1 MAEFYWVR
9 NPGGP
14 FATLIRIATTYLHP
28 EADDLESL
36 QRLAQRENDTEMR
49 VFKAELLAAL
59 QDPARL
65 PDDELSKHVRYE
77 DGSPEAFLR
86 RLWEQLYLE
95 EARPPAR
102 PGSGVPAAGYWRAP
116 GPGAASR

>member
-1 MAEFYWVR
+1 MEEFYWVR

-49 VFKAELLAAL
+49 VFKAELRAAL

-65 PDDELSKHVRYE
+65 PGDELSKHVRYE

-86 RLWEQLYLE
+86 RLWEQLYL
-95 EARPPAR
+95 RKPAR
-102 PGSGVPAAGYWRAP
+102 LPAPGSGVPAAG
-116 GPGAASR
+116 